1 MPRGGGAGLA
11 THAWH
16 LFLRLIHVLWGA
28 EQHCMRTGVRAPLAG
43 SHCPCSDDPERDG
56 EDQQHRARTDGH
68 EGLHH
73 EARVEV
79 DLVERA
85 DAPRRGVREELAVQQ
100 HDTSDEVQ
108 PQEHGDGQD
117 DVHVRVRLGGHVGV
131 GQARRPGEG
140 VVPWDGMDGAHQDL
154 QADEEDALVG
164 HGYPPVIGSVVH
176 HE

>member
-1 MPRGGGAGLA
+1 MCG
-11 THAWH
+11 
-16 LFLRLIHVLWGA
+16 LFLALFVFNAALHEKRV
-28 EQHCMRTGVRAPLAG
+28 QAPLAG
-43 SHCPCSDDPERDG
+43 SHCPRSDDPERDG
-56 EDQQHRARTDGH
+56 EDQQHRAGTDGH

-117 DVHVRVRLGGHVGV
+117 DVHIRVRLGWHVGV

-140 VVPWDGMDGAHQDL
+140 VVPRDRVDGTHEDL
-154 QADEEDALVG
+154 QADEEDALIG
-164 HGYPPVIGSVVH
+164 HGYPPVISRVVH